1 MPDEYTPLVIT
12 ALEHYYAYTR
22 AVQREDKRYEQ
33 VLEFFKRK
41 GPAQEERDPV
51 AKRKRGSNLASA
63 IGSRAVRYRF
73 SLISWFRR
81 NRVCRS
87 YARAG
92 EYRKHFGGQ

>member
-41 GPAQEERDPV
+41 GPGKEEPEV
-51 AKRKRGSNLASA
+51 GAKRKRG
-63 IGSRAVRYRF
+63 
-73 SLISWFRR
+73 
-81 NRVCRS
+81 
-87 YARAG
+87 
-92 EYRKHFGGQ
+92 